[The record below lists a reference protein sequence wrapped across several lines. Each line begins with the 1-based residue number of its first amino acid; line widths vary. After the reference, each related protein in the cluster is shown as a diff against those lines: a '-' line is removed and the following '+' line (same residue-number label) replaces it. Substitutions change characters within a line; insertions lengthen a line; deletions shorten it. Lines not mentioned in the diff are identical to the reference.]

1 MNEKEEE
8 IKILKDNINR
18 GEDDEK
24 ELIKI
29 LQDNIN

>member
-18 GEDDEK
+18 CGDDEK

>member
-18 GEDDEK
+18 GGDDEK

>member
-18 GEDDEK
+18 GGDDQK